1 MAAMRDESHFS
12 DADSSE
18 FELLS
23 PKSLVVSSMTDAAK
37 RRGDEFSS
45 EEPPAAKQ
53 RPLLAKDAGKS
64 TSFPPGI
71 RSVEEWGPTILTKGK
86 YSKENLTY
94 AELSGDPDKA
104 KQAYCTWM
112 MSQKDPA
119 DLNPFVS

>member
-1 MAAMRDESHFS
+1 MKALLESARREGSLELLMAAMRDESHFS

-64 TSFPPGI
+64 TSFPPGN
-71 RSVEEWGPTILTKGK
+71 S
-86 YSKENLTY
+86 
-94 AELSGDPDKA
+94 LS
-104 KQAYCTWM
+104 
-112 MSQKDPA
+112 
-119 DLNPFVS
+119 